1 MQKDKAQWLI
11 FTISKQ
17 TKKQKTRHLTSV
29 SFTLKKNNRQQTKV
43 ERG

>member
-17 TKKQKTRHLTSV
+17 TNKKTKNQTPDV
-29 SFTLKKNNRQQTKV
+29 SLIHTQEKQSPAN
-43 ERG
+43 